1 MTLRMFRSFL
11 DGLAAMVGFRV
22 GEAVVQ
28 GARREIGRSV
38 RQRNAQSRAAF
49 LEELAAAA
57 RQLPGGTADSAFVVA
72 SSAQIEPQASRIE
85 CLACDDGRLTLEQHR
100 AETIHGMPVRAID
113 LTCRVCASPRT
124 AYFRIERAS

>member
-1 MTLRMFRSFL
+1 MFRSFL

-28 GARREIGRSV
+28 EARREIGRSV
-38 RQRNAQSRAAF
+38 RQRNARGRAAF

-57 RQLPGGTADSAFVVA
+57 RELPGGTPGSAFVVV

-85 CLACDDGRLTLEQHR
+85 CLACDDGRLDLAQHR
-100 AETIHGMPVRAID
+100 AETVDGVPVR
-113 LTCRVCASPRT
+113 
-124 AYFRIERAS
+124 